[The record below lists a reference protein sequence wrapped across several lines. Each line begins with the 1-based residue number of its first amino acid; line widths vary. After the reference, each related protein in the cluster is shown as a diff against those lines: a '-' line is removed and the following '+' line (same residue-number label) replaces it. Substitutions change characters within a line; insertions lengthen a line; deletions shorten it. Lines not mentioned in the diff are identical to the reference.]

1 MHNNVPFDADA
12 PSRKLLRLLRIQPDQ
27 RAETEALLPES
38 VLWRL
43 YCELRKRGE
52 AQADTHFLRSLS
64 RLLRRRSM
72 TGIDLPTDDPDP
84 EEHKLVDDPMLAELW
99 RAYKR
104 CICSRRTGPAAQ
116 LLRDIEGCLSPG

>member
-12 PSRKLLRLLRIQPDQ
+12 PSRKLMRLLRIQPDQ
-27 RAETEALLPES
+27 RAETENLLPES
-38 VLWRL
+38 VLWRI
-43 YCELRKRGE
+43 YCELRQRGE
-52 AQADTHFLRSLS
+52 EGATAHFLRSLN

-72 TGIDLPTDDPDP
+72 TGIELPTDDPDP
-84 EEHKLVDDPMLAELW
+84 GEHKLVDDPMLAELW

-116 LLRDIEGCLSPG
+116 LLRDIEAHLSA